1 MTGQPDASLPRV
13 RFACWKCCARRR
25 PEEQAHRTAGGTL
38 PGGRARASPVARR
51 QPLLR
56 AGCTNALFERLTE
69 VPARWL
75 KPAFVFLGS
84 LPVPLNQ
91 PLVCP
96 PSPQP
101 VHGPAALPG
110 PPPLAQGVVWGRG
123 MVQSQISV
131 TDKASVNS
139 ITNFRQQPC
148 LLFFLKH
155 RSSLL
160 QVQERRNKPL
170 RCGQWLWRSLFFLTL
185 LLTFKYSGF
194 IALKDA
200 LCKGIF
206 QKAEGLTVLN
216 MCSGTLGALLTKWAS
231 QRCSSTRNNRNVLAW
246 WICGQ
251 ARARTALR
259 RLGNGR
265 SGGMTSHV
273 TADLRSS
280 SFPSVFIV
288 SERLWQTVLCQG
300 ACFLREGQIQWRKKS
315 KKQLWTTPQPLHTKF
330 SRLN

>member
-1 MTGQPDASLPRV
+1 MLHCRACVLLAENAAQEDAPKSRRAVLLGARCQAAGLVLAQRLAGSLCWELAVPTPSLRGSLKSQLGGWSHRLFFWDPVQFLWISLLFASLP
-13 RFACWKCCARRR
+13 
-25 PEEQAHRTAGGTL
+25 
-38 PGGRARASPVARR
+38 
-51 QPLLR
+51 
-56 AGCTNALFERLTE
+56 
-69 VPARWL
+69 
-75 KPAFVFLGS
+75 
-84 LPVPLNQ
+84 
-91 PLVCP
+91 
-96 PSPQP
+96 PQP
-101 VHGPAALPG
+101 AHGPAALPG
-110 PPPLAQGVVWGRG
+110 PPPLAQGVVWGQG

-131 TDKASVNS
+131 TDEASVNS

-148 LLFFLKH
+148 LLFFLKR

-170 RCGQWLWRSLFFLTL
+170 HCGQRLWRSLFFLTL

-216 MCSGTLGALLTKWAS
+216 VCSGALGALLTKWAS

-300 ACFLREGQIQWRKKS
+300 ACFLKEGQTQWRKKS